1 MSNGHQRRRNAKMA
15 AIKAA
20 ATELFSRSGTEA
32 VSMEGIAAEAGVSK
46 MTLYNYFGS
55 KEALVFE
62 VFRDVFDRAH
72 EEAETIV
79 AERDDFVDVIRDII
93 RLKGAAVATF
103 GGEVVL
109 EAMQQSSALYQYVHH
124 DLAARTNA
132 LLVSFFDRGRRAG
145 YIRADISDEML
156 LAYYDIF
163 NAGLAAR
170 ANQLG
175 ALLQDPDQFS
185 AVVELFFFGLVSRE
199 EKQSASG

>member
-1 MSNGHQRRRNAKMA
+1 MA

-20 ATELFSRSGTEA
+20 ATRLFSESGTEA
-32 VSMEGIAAEAGVSK
+32 VSMDDIAAEAGVAK

-72 EEAETIV
+72 DEAEEIV
-79 AERDDFVDVIRDII
+79 AERDDFVAVIRDII

-109 EAMQQSSALYQYVHH
+109 QAMQENTALYRYVHQ

-145 YIRADISDEML
+145 NIRADIPNDML
-156 LAYYDIF
+156 LAYFDIF

-170 ANQLG
+170 ASQLG
-175 ALLQDPDQFS
+175 SLVQDPDRFS
-185 AVVELFFFGLVSRE
+185 ALVELFFFGLVEHDGSERLGS
-199 EKQSASG
+199 K